1 MAQEGGTSGEHFP
14 NEKYITMQTF
24 RRNGTPVATTVW
36 FVDVYQDRLGQAPAQ
51 QPTGPRRRLQHA
63 RHRQRK
69 LARR

>member
-36 FVDVYQDRLGQAPAQ
+36 FVEENEFVYVGTYTK
-51 QPTGPRRRLQHA
+51 TG
-63 RHRQRK
+63 
-69 LARR
+69 